1 MNPWE
6 DSSIEKPIAGL
17 DKSQYG
23 GFSTDEYTFDYEY
36 DESYPETLR
45 EKLYD
50 KGLGKLYI
58 MRNIPFWSDALEATP
73 YHANINAGAAAFYR
87 VEGGHK
93 YEPDINYLHNG
104 KYKDMKGD
112 KNYYEM

>member
-1 MNPWE
+1 MQGQQP
-6 DSSIEKPIAGL
+6 
-17 DKSQYG
+17 
-23 GFSTDEYTFDYEY
+23 
-36 DESYPETLR
+36 
-45 EKLYD
+45 
-50 KGLGKLYI
+50 
-58 MRNIPFWSDALEATP
+58 
-73 YHANINAGAAAFYR
+73 FYR

>member
-23 GFSTDEYTFDYEY
+23 
-36 DESYPETLR
+36 
-45 EKLYD
+45 
-50 KGLGKLYI
+50 
-58 MRNIPFWSDALEATP
+58 ALEATP

>member
-1 MNPWE
+1 
-6 DSSIEKPIAGL
+6 
-17 DKSQYG
+17 
-23 GFSTDEYTFDYEY
+23 
-36 DESYPETLR
+36 
-45 EKLYD
+45 
-50 KGLGKLYI
+50 

-112 KNYYEM
+112 KNYYEMQNYQLNRGGKTNPFLYAKRFVPREPGNFDDHL

>member
-1 MNPWE
+1 M
-6 DSSIEKPIAGL
+6 A
-17 DKSQYG
+17 
-23 GFSTDEYTFDYEY
+23 
-36 DESYPETLR
+36 
-45 EKLYD
+45 
-50 KGLGKLYI
+50 
-58 MRNIPFWSDALEATP
+58 DALEATP

>member
-1 MNPWE
+1 MKMTNR
-6 DSSIEKPIAGL
+6 IRKR
-17 DKSQYG
+17 
-23 GFSTDEYTFDYEY
+23 YE
-36 DESYPETLR
+36 
-45 EKLYD
+45 
-50 KGLGKLYI
+50 KLYI